1 MINKTGLLF
10 ALIASITW
18 GIVYNIDQKIL
29 IKSSPLTM
37 FFVGS
42 IINIIVIFPLYFF
55 YKDSLKDLISIDKN
69 QFILIFIGQILV
81 IIAGLA
87 ILYAVKYLDAPVASS
102 LEISYPL
109 FVVFFY
115 YLIFNGTTL
124 STNFW
129 IGSALIFVGSLF
141 IIK

>member
-1 MINKTGLLF
+1 MVNYIGLIYV
-10 ALIASITW
+10 LIASITW
-18 GIVYNIDQKIL
+18 GIVYNLDQKIL

-42 IINIIVIFPLYFF
+42 IINIILLLPLYF
-55 YKDSLKDLISIDKN
+55 YSKDSLKDILSIDRP
-69 QFILIFIGQILV
+69 QFTLIFLSQLLAIV
-81 IIAGLA
+81 VGLA

-102 LEISYPL
+102 LEISYPF

-115 YLIFNGTTL
+115 YFVFGGTSL

-129 IGSALIFVGSLF
+129 IGSILIFIGSIF